1 MMRKYNKKA
10 FKLKYKITAPRII
23 SKEAYKRILIM
34 PEYPPCISCSD

>member
-23 SKEAYKRILIM
+23 SKEESGEESIDEDEEEK
-34 PEYPPCISCSD
+34 ED